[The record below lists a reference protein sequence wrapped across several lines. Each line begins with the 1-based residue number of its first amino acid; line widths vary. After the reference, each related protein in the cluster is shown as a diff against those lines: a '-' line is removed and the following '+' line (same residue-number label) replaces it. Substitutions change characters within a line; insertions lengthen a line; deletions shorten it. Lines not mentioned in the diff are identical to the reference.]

1 MLLTSVIL
9 WAILL
14 LAAAFLYYVR
24 YVEPN
29 RLETEQVQVQISGLP
44 AELAGLKIA
53 HLSDLHV
60 RNSRQ
65 ALTIGRQAVADIM
78 AHKPDVVF
86 MTGDIGHRSWHAGL
100 VSEVLEPLAAEYG
113 VYAVLGNHDLDY
125 STEMSVFWDTCT
137 RVALPEWVAAMN
149 AIGVD
154 LLFNEHRC
162 VQVND
167 TLVVI
172 GGVGDPSCG
181 YDDLAKA
188 LADAPRGDLNILLSH
203 SPDIFDEPGVEW
215 ADLILCG
222 HTHGGQLQLPC
233 IGTPWA
239 PVWRRRDRASGL
251 MRVGEDTV
259 GYVSRGAGAG
269 TGVRFNCPP
278 EVAILTLSDGYA
290 ENLKVV
296 K

>member
-14 LAAAFLYYVR
+14 LAAAFLYYAR

-29 RLETEQVQVQISGLP
+29 RLETEQVHVRISRLP

-53 HLSDLHV
+53 HLSDLHL

-65 ALTIGRQAVADIM
+65 AMTIGRQAVADIM
-78 AHKPDVVF
+78 AHEPDVVLL
-86 MTGDIGHRSWHAGL
+86 TGDLGHRSWYAGL
-100 VSEVLEPLAAEYG
+100 AGEVLEPLSAEYG
-113 VYAVLGNHDLDY
+113 VYAVLGNHDLDH
-125 STEMSVFWDTCT
+125 SAEVWVFWDTCK
-137 RVALPEWVAAMN
+137 RSVVPEWATAMN

-154 LLFNEHRC
+154 LLLNEHRR
-162 VQVND
+162 VQVQD
-167 TLVVI
+167 KLVVI
-172 GGVGDPSCG
+172 VGVGDPSCG

-188 LADAPRGDLNILLSH
+188 LADAPRGDFNILLSH

-222 HTHGGQLQLPC
+222 HTHGGQLQLPR

-251 MRVGEDTV
+251 MRIGEHTV

-269 TGVRFNCPP
+269 TGARFNCPP